1 MEYELVKDVFDDL
14 ADHIVFDKAFCTKLV
29 VYYIDFVNKNEN
41 HILFFGGHLL
51 GVYPVSFTDEDRTKW
66 FNEILGVD
74 ELVLYPKLIKIP
86 AINEEFHISSDTW
99 NLSAIW
105 ILHRIYNEKKLSNE
119 IKHNTMQH
127 VAAMLQCKFLT
138 SLLTNYFKYPAD
150 PGKAEATYNGLSE
163 KYNIKKYKTYGNFL
177 MGQANIIVEKNWNY
191 FDAIET
197 MRKDLRVVAALNGIQ
212 NGIRSMV
219 KYIYGEFMRVH
230 ETGTKYLSNSST
242 FDHDGSEII
251 KDKLDLS
258 SDYGRYIKDII
269 SDKNSFVK
277 EELIKVI
284 LNLVPNMPERL
295 FRLCIENTPSQYFG
309 NGIKTID
316 QILDKVLIHAYDYF
330 MSNSSILSD
339 KTVDL
344 ADILQRLK
352 GIYSSSRATD
362 PDLKLLRTITEKY
375 VQKTI
380 DNKVSTNV
388 SSVRTG
394 FLLYIMARTLTKHH
408 YTTVL

>member
-1 MEYELVKDVFDDL
+1 MNYELVKDVYDDL
-14 ADHIVFDKAFCTKLV
+14 ADHIIFDVAFCTKLID
-29 VYYIDFVNKNEN
+29 YYMNFVNKNEN

-66 FNEILGVD
+66 FNEVLGVD
-74 ELVLYPKLIKIP
+74 ELVLRPHLIKIP
-86 AINEEFHISSDTW
+86 AINEEFQVSSDTW

-105 ILHRIYNEKKLSNE
+105 ILHRIYNEKKLPTA
-119 IKHNTMQH
+119 IKQSTMQH

-138 SLLTNYFKYPAD
+138 SLLSHYFKYPAD

-177 MGQANIIVEKNWNY
+177 MSNANIIVDKHWNY
-191 FDAIET
+191 FDVIDT

-219 KYIYGEFMRVH
+219 KYIYGEFMKVH
-230 ETGTKYLSNSST
+230 SSGTKYLSNSSILE
-242 FDHDGSEII
+242 HDGGAII

-269 SDKNSFVK
+269 SDKNSFIK
-277 EELIKVI
+277 EELIRVI

-295 FRLCIENTPSQYFG
+295 FRLCLENVTKQYFG
-309 NGIKTID
+309 SGIKTID
-316 QILDKVLIHAYDYF
+316 LILDKTLVHAYDYF
-330 MSNSSILSD
+330 MTNTNILSD

-344 ADILQRLK
+344 AEILQRLK
-352 GIYSSSRATD
+352 GIYTSSRATD
-362 PDLKLLRTITEKY
+362 QDLKDLRKITEKF
-375 VQKTI
+375 VEKAI
-380 DNKVSTNV
+380 ENKVSTNV

-394 FLLYIMARTLTKHH
+394 FLSYIMARTLTKHH
-408 YTTVL
+408 YTTVV

>member
-1 MEYELVKDVFDDL
+1 MLVD
-14 ADHIVFDKAFCTKLV
+14 
-29 VYYIDFVNKNEN
+29 N
-41 HILFFGGHLL
+41 HSVHTGE
-51 GVYPVSFTDEDRTKW
+51 V
-66 FNEILGVD
+66 LGVD
-74 ELVLYPKLIKIP
+74 ELVLRPHLIKIP
-86 AINEEFHISSDTW
+86 AINEEFAVSSDTW

-105 ILHRIYNEKKLSNE
+105 LLHRIYNEKKLPQA

-138 SLLTNYFKYPAD
+138 SLLSHYFKYQAD
-150 PGKAEATYNGLSE
+150 AGKAEATYNGLSE
-163 KYNIKKYKTYGNFL
+163 KFNIKKYKTYGNYL
-177 MGQANIIVEKNWNY
+177 MGNADNIVQRSWNY
-191 FDAIET
+191 FDVIDT

-219 KYIYGEFMRVH
+219 KYIYGEFMKIH
-230 ETGTKYLSNSST
+230 TSGTKYLSNSMVLE
-242 FDHDGSEII
+242 HDGSAMI

-269 SDKNSFVK
+269 SDKNSFIK
-277 EELIKVI
+277 EELVKVI

-295 FRLCIENTPSQYFG
+295 FRLCLENTTKQYYG
-309 NGIKTID
+309 AGIKSID
-316 QILDKVLIHAYDYF
+316 DILDRVLVHAYDYF
-330 MSNSSILSD
+330 MTNKNILTD

-352 GIYSSSRATD
+352 GIYTSSRATD
-362 PDLKLLRTITEKY
+362 QDLKDLRKITEKF
-375 VQKTI
+375 VAHAI
-380 DNKVSTNV
+380 DNKVSTNI

-408 YTTVL
+408 YTTVI

>member
-1 MEYELVKDVFDDL
+1 MSYELVKDVYDDL
-14 ADHIVFDKAFCTKLV
+14 ADHIVFDTAFCSKLI
-29 VYYIDFVNKNEN
+29 VYYMDFVNKNEN

-74 ELVLYPKLIKIP
+74 ELVLRPHLIKIP
-86 AINEEFHISSDTW
+86 AINEEFAVSSDTW

-105 ILHRIYNEKKLSNE
+105 LLHRIYNEKKLPQA

-138 SLLTNYFKYPAD
+138 SLLSHYFKYQAD
-150 PGKAEATYNGLSE
+150 AGKAEATYNGLSE
-163 KYNIKKYKTYGNFL
+163 KFNIKKYKTYGNYL
-177 MGQANIIVEKNWNY
+177 MGNADNIVQRSWNY
-191 FDAIET
+191 FDVIDT

-219 KYIYGEFMRVH
+219 KYIYGEFMKIH
-230 ETGTKYLSNSST
+230 TSGTKYLSNSMVLE
-242 FDHDGSEII
+242 HDGSAMI

-269 SDKNSFVK
+269 SDKNSFIK
-277 EELIKVI
+277 EELVKVI

-295 FRLCIENTPSQYFG
+295 FRLCLENTTKQYYG
-309 NGIKTID
+309 AGIKPID
-316 QILDKVLIHAYDYF
+316 DILDRVLVHAYDYF
-330 MSNSSILSD
+330 MTNKNILTD

-352 GIYSSSRATD
+352 GIYTSSRATD
-362 PDLKLLRTITEKY
+362 QDLKDMRKITEKF
-375 VQKTI
+375 VAHAI
-380 DNKVSTNV
+380 DNKVSTNI

-408 YTTVL
+408 YTTVI